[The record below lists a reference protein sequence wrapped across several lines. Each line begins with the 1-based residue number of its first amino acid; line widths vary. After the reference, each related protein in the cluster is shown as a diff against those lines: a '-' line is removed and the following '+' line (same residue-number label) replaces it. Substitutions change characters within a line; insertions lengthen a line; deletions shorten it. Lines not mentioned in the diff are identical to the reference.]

1 MSSIQR
7 PQQTAA
13 IPTTSSHHETIQPT
27 ANIKTENT
35 TGIPPPSDV
44 NQRLD
49 LGSVIEEFISIL
61 GKENWTKYAQ
71 LTSHF
76 ILGKLSRKELVS
88 NLESLFT
95 SSQETPQDEQQEYS
109 SGTITSFS
117 GLRSRLIS
125 LHNKLL
131 LGIFVNSLR
140 DSPLDRRNKSWGFQ
154 NGSDNL
160 YRHAKRINKHNSQI
174 ETYKKIVMSL
184 PLSDRNRL
192 KRITKEAGKRGFI
205 YCSVLQDRLATIPKV
220 PVVSNQET
228 LRRIKAN
235 GLKTPI
241 EWSQDIKNGFNAPL
255 ATDSYSLP
263 DVDTLYLR
271 MSGIAREHGLVGAV
285 DSKSVELLSKALDY
299 YLKRIVELGID
310 SVRYRTKKYSDFY
323 DLDED
328 GVYRPVTDTGDDSVA
343 AGISNT
349 SQDTDFWSKSG
360 NLMLGRETG
369 KKSGGDTEGRMEDDY
384 DEADEYEY
392 EEGDNTNTGVENKTI
407 TDNTTTNKGSSDK
420 DAEDVSQND
429 SFGRGAQDQVTNSNH
444 ADQDNLKR
452 RISLTNEDMFKAF
465 TISPN
470 LIKST
475 SGAYY
480 SLIDTGLLND
490 DEIVIKESP
499 IDDLP
504 EFAKEK
510 PLFQRVDDRNV
521 GTREELN
528 WLIKDLL
535 KKKV

>member
-7 PQQTAA
+7 PQ
-13 IPTTSSHHETIQPT
+13 PTTSSHHETVQPT
-27 ANIKTENT
+27 ANIKTEST
-35 TGIPPPSDV
+35 AGIPPPSDA

-95 SSQETPQDEQQEYS
+95 LSQETQQDDQQQYS
-109 SGTITSFS
+109 SGTLTGSS
-117 GLRSRLIS
+117 ELRSRLIG

-160 YRHAKRINKHNSQI
+160 YKHAKRINKHNSQI

-235 GLKTPI
+235 DLKTPI
-241 EWSQDIKNGFNAPL
+241 EWSQDILNGFNAPL

-285 DSKSVELLSKALDY
+285 DAKSVELLSKALDY

-328 GVYRPVTDTGDDSVA
+328 GIYRPVTDTGDDNIAVSIPNA
-343 AGISNT
+343 N
-349 SQDTDFWSKSG
+349 QDTDFWSKSD
-360 NLMLGRETG
+360 NLMLGGKTG
-369 KKSGGDTEGRMEDDY
+369 EKPGGATEDRTEDDY
-384 DEADEYEY
+384 DEVDEYNY
-392 EEGDNTNTGVENKTI
+392 EEGGNANTEVENEDI
-407 TDNTTTNKGSSDK
+407 TDNTMTNRAHSDK
-420 DAEDVSQND
+420 DNEVVTQDASLGHG
-429 SFGRGAQDQVTNSNH
+429 SQDQMTNSND
-444 ADQDNLKR
+444 ADHDNLKR

-470 LIKST
+470 LIKAT

-535 KKKV
+535 TKKV